1 VTELISLA
9 TATAH
14 PGRVDDLV
22 RELQARIEP
31 TRAQPGNL
39 EFTLYQEADAPD
51 TIVAYERWATR
62 ADWERHLTGQHVTSL
77 MTAFET
83 ILAAPPRLRVLTPVT
98 DQTAALPAPAA
109 VVRAYLGAWQI
120 RDFPAMRC
128 MVADDLRFTGPI
140 DTFDRA
146 DAHHTAIKALS
157 DLVDHVHIDRL
168 WSDGAD
174 VLAWYT
180 LHTTMA
186 EPAPV
191 AEWYQVDGGRITAI
205 TVVFDARP
213 FTALMSAAPQQ
224 ET

>member
-1 VTELISLA
+1 MTELISLA

-39 EFTLYQEADAPD
+39 EFTLQ
-51 TIVAYERWATR
+51 I
-62 ADWERHLTGQHVTSL
+62 
-77 MTAFET
+77 
-83 ILAAPPRLRVLTPVT
+83 AAP
-98 DQTAALPAPAA
+98 PAPAA

-168 WSDGAD
+168 WSDG
-174 VLAWYT
+174 
-180 LHTTMA
+180 
-186 EPAPV
+186 
-191 AEWYQVDGGRITAI
+191 
-205 TVVFDARP
+205 
-213 FTALMSAAPQQ
+213 
-224 ET
+224 